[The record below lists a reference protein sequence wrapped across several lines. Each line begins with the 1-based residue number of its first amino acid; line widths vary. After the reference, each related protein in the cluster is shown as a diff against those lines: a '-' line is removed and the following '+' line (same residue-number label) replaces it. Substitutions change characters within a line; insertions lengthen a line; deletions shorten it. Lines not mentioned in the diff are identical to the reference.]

1 MPSLH
6 AQSSR
11 TPTQCCCSG
20 AGAAAGL
27 CSDFWKQLAK
37 IGNTIVSQLVSL
49 VIIVGTII
57 AILAYLKGIKP

>member
-1 MPSLH
+1 MRSPPGH
-6 AQSSR
+6 QHN
-11 TPTQCCCSG
+11 
-20 AGAAAGL
+20 AAVL
-27 CSDFWKQLAK
+27 VPVPLQDFVQIDFWKQLAK